1 MYPDKDER
9 AGVSDF
15 VLPFGDFGHGELW
28 RTGALAQNLPNLQN
42 TIEHLISKIAFSVQT
57 IMVQLVQYWNKQTY
71 HHIKKKRISMLIVYL
86 YIVLYIV
93 KPILLYSTCKWKIQA
108 CMNHDYYKNY
118 IIKSNLL
125 SIYYKKNLCKET
137 FYFLCIL

>member
-1 MYPDKDER
+1 
-9 AGVSDF
+9 
-15 VLPFGDFGHGELW
+15 
-28 RTGALAQNLPNLQN
+28 
-42 TIEHLISKIAFSVQT
+42 
-57 IMVQLVQYWNKQTY
+57 
-71 HHIKKKRISMLIVYL
+71 MLIVYL
-86 YIVLYIV
+86 YIVLYIG

-125 SIYYKKNLCKET
+125 SIYYKKNVGKET

>member
-42 TIEHLISKIAFSVQT
+42 TIEHLISKIAYSVQT
-57 IMVQLVQYWNKQTY
+57 IMVKLLQYWNKQTF
-71 HHIKKKRISMLIVYL
+71 HHITIEKR
-86 YIVLYIV
+86 
-93 KPILLYSTCKWKIQA
+93 
-108 CMNHDYYKNY
+108 
-118 IIKSNLL
+118 
-125 SIYYKKNLCKET
+125 KE
-137 FYFLCIL
+137 YQC